1 MTFLQTL
8 AVLLTAPLLFSAS
21 IPSTAQDVWP
31 NKPIAYIVPYPPAGT
46 TDILGRLIAQ
56 KLGPALDTTVIV
68 ENKPGAAGTIG
79 TAFVARAVPDGYTVL
94 GTSIGPQAIV
104 PSLMQKLPYD
114 PAASFKP
121 VSLIGTIPH
130 VLIVNASQPYKTVN
144 DLLKDAKA
152 KPGNLTFASG
162 GNGTILHMQGELLKI
177 QTGIDMLH
185 IPYKGDTPA
194 IQDVLA
200 GHATMMFAPIAA
212 ALPHIRSGKLRAI
225 AVTSPKRL
233 DVLSTVPTMVEAG
246 VPGFEVEQWQAVY
259 VPASTP
265 NAIVQRLH
273 TQIVRI
279 LKDPDVLE
287 KFESLGVT
295 AVGGTPEQLANVQN
309 TDREKWAK
317 VIKTAGIKAD

>member
-1 MTFLQTL
+1 MEFLKTL
-8 AVLLTAPLLFSAS
+8 AVLFTASLSLSAS
-21 IPSTAQDVWP
+21 IPSTAQDAWP

-56 KLGPALDTTVIV
+56 KLGPALNTTVIV
-68 ENKPGAAGTIG
+68 ENKPGATGTIG
-79 TAFVARAVPDGYTVL
+79 TAFVARASSDGYTVL
-94 GTSIGPQAIV
+94 GTSIGPQAIA
-104 PSLMQKLPYD
+104 PSLMQRLPYD
-114 PAASFKP
+114 PAASFQP

-130 VLIVNASQPYKTVN
+130 VLIVNASQPYKTV
-144 DLLKDAKA
+144 KDILESAKA
-152 KPGNLTFASG
+152 KPGSLTFASG
-162 GNGTILHMQGELLKI
+162 GNGTILQMQGELLKI

-212 ALPHIRSGKLRAI
+212 ALPHIKSGKLRAI

-233 DVLSTVPTMVEAG
+233 DVLSAVPTMGEAG

-265 NAIVQRLH
+265 KAIVQRLH
-273 TQIVRI
+273 AHIVRI

-287 KFESLGVT
+287 KFASLGVT
-295 AVGGTPEQLANVQN
+295 AVGSTPEQLAHVQK
-309 TDREKWAK
+309 TDSEKWEK
-317 VIKTAGIKAD
+317 VIKTAGMQAD